1 MDSRIIGELEWDS
14 RSNND
19 FVEIL
24 YGDKEELEEKLIG
37 SYIIGVSKNVIE
49 LSNEVKVKASSIS
62 SDGDAS
68 ARANILEYK
77 ANKSLIITSI
87 NLGTKEENDFIYT
100 RIVTFYNNNTEI
112 AKIEFIAD
120 KGSGNVY
127 SSVSGFTINTR
138 GYAIVA
144 S

>member
-1 MDSRIIGELEWDS
+1 MDSRIIGELEWDN
-14 RSNND
+14 RSNKD
-19 FVEIL
+19 SVEIM
-24 YGDKEELEEKLIG
+24 YGCKEELEE
-37 SYIIGVSKNVIE
+37 YIINAYIVDIRKNIIE

-87 NLGTKEENDFIYT
+87 NLGTKEENDFVYT

-120 KGSGNVY
+120 KGSDNVY

>member
-87 NLGTKEENDFIYT
+87 NLSL
-100 RIVTFYNNNTEI
+100 
-112 AKIEFIAD
+112 EFI
-120 KGSGNVY
+120 SLFSPFFCFLPSFLLYHNRQ
-127 SSVSGFTINTR
+127 SSVTIKN
-138 GYAIVA
+138 IPEWCPIF
-144 S
+144 